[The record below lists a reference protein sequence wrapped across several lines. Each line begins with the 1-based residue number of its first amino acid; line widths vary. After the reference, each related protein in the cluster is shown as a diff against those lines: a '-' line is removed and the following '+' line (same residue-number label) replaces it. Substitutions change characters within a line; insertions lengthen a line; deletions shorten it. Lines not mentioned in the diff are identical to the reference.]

1 MQRLWGESMACRK
14 VAELNTAGALSARS
28 CVVEMEEVGKTGCGH
43 TGTLVLTLA
52 LLLIRCVSLG
62 KSLPFSVP

>member
-28 CVVEMEEVGKTGCGH
+28 CVVEMEEVGETGCGH
-43 TGTLVLTLA
+43 TMKYSGCFGLYPEGA
-52 LLLIRCVSLG
+52 RGYRRS
-62 KSLPFSVP
+62 

>member
-1 MQRLWGESMACRK
+1 MACRK

-43 TGTLVLTLA
+43 TMKYSGCFGLYPEGA
-52 LLLIRCVSLG
+52 RGYRRS
-62 KSLPFSVP
+62 